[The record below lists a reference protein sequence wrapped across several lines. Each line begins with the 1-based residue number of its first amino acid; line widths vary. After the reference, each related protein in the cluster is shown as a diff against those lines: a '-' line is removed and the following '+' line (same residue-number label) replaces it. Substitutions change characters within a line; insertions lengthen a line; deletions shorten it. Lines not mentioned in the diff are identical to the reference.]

1 MKKTAIFLSVIVVC
15 LILIGIG
22 FYAGN
27 RKGSEQGATA
37 AEEKYKPLIERSY
50 PKPPEVLNSIKGVVK
65 KIAGGTIQM
74 EVNDPEDYLPHAD
87 NSPRKTLTRFATV
100 LPSTTLV
107 TIDYSS
113 GANAKTSPL
122 ALSSLKEG
130 MTIFATTQA
139 NIRTSATF
147 DATKIELVK

>member
-15 LILIGIG
+15 LVLIGIG
-22 FYAGN
+22 FYIGN
-27 RKGSEQGATA
+27 QKGSEQGATA
-37 AEEKYKPLIERSY
+37 IEEKYKPLLERSY

-100 LPSTTLV
+100 LPSTALV
-107 TIDYSS
+107 TIDYTS
-113 GANAKTSPL
+113 GTDVKTSPL
-122 ALSSLKEG
+122 TLSALKGG
-130 MTIFATTQA
+130 MTIFVSTEA